1 MKLIIIAVVSV
12 VLLLFG
18 LGYYLSPNDLAR
30 CGEKPSQQPGC
41 VKADA
46 IIAVSGGDTNART
59 GEAIKLYQ
67 NGWADT
73 LIFSGAALDK
83 TGPSNAEAMR
93 QIALSSGVP
102 DEAIIVEE
110 ESETTHENAAET
122 RALLLERDLE
132 TIILVT
138 SAYHQRRAG
147 LEFKD
152 RMGGVITVLNH
163 PVATDNQW
171 SPMWWATPIGWW
183 LTVGELF
190 KIGAFYMGSTR

>member
-1 MKLIIIAVVSV
+1 MKFIIAAIIAVGLA
-12 VLLLFG
+12 LLG

-30 CGEKPSQQPGC
+30 CGEKPSQESGC
-41 VKADA
+41 IKADA
-46 IIAVSGGDTNART
+46 IIAVSGGDTSART

-73 LIFSGAALDK
+73 LIFSGAAYDK
-83 TGPSNAEAMR
+83 SGPSNAEAMR
-93 QIALSSGVP
+93 QLALAAGVP
-102 DEAIIVEE
+102 DKAIVVEE
-110 ESETTHENAAET
+110 ESETTHQNAAET
-122 RALLLERDLE
+122 RALLLERDIE

-152 RMGGVITVLNH
+152 RMGGVINVLNH

-183 LTVGELF
+183 LAAGELF
-190 KIGAFYMGSTR
+190 KIIAFYTGSTQ

>member
-1 MKLIIIAVVSV
+1 MKFIIAAIIAVV
-12 VLLLFG
+12 LGLIG

-30 CGEKPSQQPGC
+30 CGEKPSQEPGC

-73 LIFSGAALDK
+73 LLFSGAALDK
-83 TGPSNAEAMR
+83 SGPSNAEAMR
-93 QIALSSGVP
+93 QLALAAGVP
-102 DEAIIVEE
+102 DKAIIVEE
-110 ESETTHENAAET
+110 MSETTHENASET
-122 RALLLERDLE
+122 RALLLEHDIQ

-147 LEFKD
+147 LEFKE
-152 RMGGVITVLNH
+152 RMGGTVKVLNH

-183 LTVGELF
+183 LMLGELF